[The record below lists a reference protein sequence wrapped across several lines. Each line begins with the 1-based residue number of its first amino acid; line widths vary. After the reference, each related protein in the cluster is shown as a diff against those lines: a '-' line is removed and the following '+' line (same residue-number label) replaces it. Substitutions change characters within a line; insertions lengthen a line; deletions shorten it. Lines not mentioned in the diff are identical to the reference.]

1 MRGMFGAMWEVD
13 DPTARHFMPY
23 ADDFVVAP
31 AHRNRG
37 VASQVMQASVA
48 ETARRGFPFAVS
60 LSAGPVTFV
69 GSLATGWRSAGA
81 YQSVWRD
88 SAWSPPLRRRLD
100 RLHTRAYGRLKL
112 AFDALHPAG
121 PFARLD
127 RGSRHI
133 TGPLSLRRAPRAA
146 EMAALVARL
155 PWDGRIRH
163 VRDADYLA
171 WRFGNPLHDYRF
183 LFWDDGGLQGYLVLQ
198 RYVSD
203 RADRGCVNIVDWEAS
218 SEAIRTGLLTAA
230 LRAGRFTRLHTWTVS
245 ASEPLRILLR
255 DQGFVAVE
263 PAGVQARRG
272 GLLVRRLDAAN
283 RDAPWMLGSRSLLRI
298 AEWDLRMLYSMAG

>member
-1 MRGMFGAMWEVD
+1 M
-13 DPTARHFMPY
+13 
-23 ADDFVVAP
+23 
-31 AHRNRG
+31 
-37 VASQVMQASVA
+37 
-48 ETARRGFPFAVS
+48 
-60 LSAGPVTFV
+60 
-69 GSLATGWRSAGA
+69 
-81 YQSVWRD
+81 
-88 SAWSPPLRRRLD
+88 
-100 RLHTRAYGRLKL
+100 KL